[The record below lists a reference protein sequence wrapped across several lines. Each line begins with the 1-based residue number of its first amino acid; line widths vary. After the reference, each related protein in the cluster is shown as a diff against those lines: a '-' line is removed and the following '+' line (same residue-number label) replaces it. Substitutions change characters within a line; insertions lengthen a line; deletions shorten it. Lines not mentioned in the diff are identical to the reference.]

1 MYDPDFDWD
10 EAEKLLELQDAER
23 TRAECQDTGN
33 EAQCRWLA
41 RWNAHDAQVNQLAT
55 SWIRGCLCTL
65 YTGCWDS
72 ASLRLWSWDG
82 LTAPERYQ
90 ELHTGGF
97 LNAVLELA
105 ERQVLVAV
113 SAGLLPT
120 PGESLKLCDLRDL
133 RDVDETGAV
142 RAVQTIPMERF
153 YFHTRGCR
161 ALAAPLEGPEV
172 ASISKDALAISKT
185 VSSLSGGVS
194 LESCHVIP
202 KPHDLQEVTALSF
215 GQTDSLYSGGTDG
228 CVKAWDVGSGFSSWR
243 GSVSA
248 GCWVRKMVMFCGCLV
263 VCHSDGVSWID
274 PRLGTVVG
282 HLEGQGRQAHAGCV
296 LDAQRLVV
304 SLGRQ
309 LTFLDL
315 RLAKENVFADLDAV
329 VSSLEAYSASPAQIN
344 LLAGMKNGVVQTF
357 DATFSWLCNWS
368 KDAGHS
374 QWSHSWRKWII
385 CQGRMYVLSTSY
397 NHTYAIPCV
406 WCLRP
411 EQVEQELQKEPEPST
426 PAAEKHSEGLYQATQ
441 IFSKQ

>member
-10 EAEKLLELQDAER
+10 EAEKLLELQDVER
-23 TRAECQDTGN
+23 TKVECQDTGS
-33 EAQCRWLA
+33 ETQCRWLA

-55 SWIRGCLCTL
+55 SWSRGCLRTL
-65 YTGCWDS
+65 YTGCWES

-82 LTAPERYQ
+82 LTAPERPQ
-90 ELHTGGF
+90 ERHTGGF
-97 LNAVLELA
+97 LNAFVELG

-120 PGESLKLCDLRDL
+120 PGESLKLWDLR
-133 RDVDETGAV
+133 ETGAV
-142 RAVQTIPMERF
+142 QTPMERF

-161 ALAAPLEGPEV
+161 ALAAWPLERWPEVV
-172 ASISKDALAISKT
+172 ASISKDTLAISKVL

-202 KPHDLQEVTALSF
+202 RPHDLQEVTALSF
-215 GQTDSLYSGGTDG
+215 GLMADSLYSGGTDG

-243 GSVSA
+243 GSVSS

-263 VCHSDGVSWID
+263 VCHSEGVSWID
-274 PRLGTVVG
+274 PRLGAVVG

-315 RLAKENVFADLDAV
+315 RLPKENVFADLDAV
-329 VSSLEAYSASPAQIN
+329 VSSLEAHSASPARIN

-357 DATFSWLCNWS
+357 DMMFS
-368 KDAGHS
+368 
-374 QWSHSWRKWII
+374 
-385 CQGRMYVLSTSY
+385 
-397 NHTYAIPCV
+397 
-406 WCLRP
+406 
-411 EQVEQELQKEPEPST
+411 
-426 PAAEKHSEGLYQATQ
+426 
-441 IFSKQ
+441 